1 MYTGS
6 HECQSKCCLYNST
19 SSPFTTFSNCL
30 EKDLCVLK
38 PSMTGIRL
46 ELSLK
51 PLFYMFDIQSNPFFV
66 VNIPSPIYIF
76 VQAPSQTISVSVAI
90 AFPVH

>member
-1 MYTGS
+1 MKT
-6 HECQSKCCLYNST
+6 
-19 SSPFTTFSNCL
+19 
-30 EKDLCVLK
+30 
-38 PSMTGIRL
+38 SMTGIRL

-76 VQAPSQTISVSVAI
+76 VQAPLQTISVSVAI